1 LPESIDLTAP
11 DGTAFEVYVT
21 RPEGETVGA
30 LVVIHEI
37 WGLVD
42 HIRDVA
48 DRFAAKGWLVAAP
61 DIMSRAGIEEH
72 LGAELFALMN
82 NPNEAVRTAAQPRL
96 REALA
101 GMRAPEYAEWAVGAL
116 GAVVDWLQDQP
127 GGEGRVAVTGFC
139 FGGSYAFALAASDD
153 RIRAAVP
160 FYGTAPAPATIA
172 QIHAPVLALY
182 GERDSALV
190 DALPAVRQAMSD
202 AGVDFEAVVYPAA
215 EHAFFNDTG
224 RRYSAAHS
232 ADAWARVLAFLDEHV
247 AADGAGGH
255 ARDHAG

>member
-1 LPESIDLTAP
+1 MPESIDLTAP
-11 DGTAFEVYVT
+11 DGTAFEVYVA
-21 RPEGETVGA
+21 RPEGKTVGA

-48 DRFAAKGWLVAAP
+48 DRFAAEGWLVAAP

-82 NPNEAVRTAAQPRL
+82 HPNEEVRTAAQPRL

-101 GMRAPEYAEWAVGAL
+101 GMRAPEYAEWAVEAL
-116 GAVVDWLQDQP
+116 RTVVDWLEGQP
-127 GGEGRVAVTGFC
+127 GVERRIAVTGFC
-139 FGGSYAFALAASDD
+139 FGGSYTFALAASDD

-160 FYGTAPAPATIA
+160 FYGTAPAPTTIA
-172 QIHAPVLALY
+172 QIQAPVLALY
-182 GERDSALV
+182 GERDTALV

-202 AGVDFEAVVYPAA
+202 GGVDFEAVVYPGA

-232 ADAWARVLAFLDEHV
+232 ADAWARALAFLDEHV
-247 AADGAGGH
+247 D
-255 ARDHAG
+255 D